1 MAGPDVL
8 SFFRALR
15 ADPRTVGAVAPSS
28 LALAEAITREI
39 TVASAPVIELGPG
52 TGVFTKALLD
62 RGLCETDLTLV
73 ECGSDFARLLQVR
86 FPAARVLWM
95 DAARLDRHPL
105 FEATPVGAVVSGL
118 PLLNMTPRK
127 VISIL
132 TGAFSYVRPGGA
144 MYQFT
149 YGPRCPMPRPL
160 LDRLGLRARGS
171 SVCCATFRRR
181 RSTGSPG
188 GRRPSSRGSDCGMR
202 MTAWSAMALI

>member
-149 YGPRCPMPRPL
+149 YGPRCPGAEAAARPAGSAGT
-160 LDRLGLRARGS
+160 RLERVLRNVPPA
-171 SVCCATFRRR
+171 SVYWITR
-181 RSTGSPG
+181 RSPTKLA
-188 GRRPSSRGSDCGMR
+188 RV
-202 MTAWSAMALI
+202 